1 MTDLLAK
8 VGRVASV
15 RSNGPHILRH
25 TFCSHLAMKGAPA
38 RARLSWLTYV
48 ARLFTRYPPSAMKL
62 ERFERFPL
70 AHLPTAVEPLRRL
83 SAHLGGP
90 EIWIKRDDCTGLAGG
105 GNKTRKLEYLVS
117 DALAQGADTL
127 VTIGGI
133 QSNHTRQTAAAAAR
147 AGLRSVLVLERW
159 VNWPDDNYE
168 RVGNILLS
176 RILGAH
182 IEIAPGS
189 VASASA
195 NLANAAERVRSLGG
209 VPYVIPSGASDH
221 PLGGLGYLRCAL
233 EILQQSEETG
243 LQFSAVVHATSSG
256 STQAGLVVGFAALSA
271 TCRVIGIDVDADA
284 GNTRSTV
291 LRIARSTA
299 ALVDARREIADED
312 VQIAAAYAGDSYGL
326 PSPQT
331 IEAIRLMGRL
341 EGVLLDPVYEGKAM
355 AGLIDMIRRQQFAPS
370 DRILFLHLGGTPAL
384 HAYADLFAPRPSSP

>member
-1 MTDLLAK
+1 M
-8 VGRVASV
+8 
-15 RSNGPHILRH
+15 N
-25 TFCSHLAMKGAPA
+25 F
-38 RARLSWLTYV
+38 
-48 ARLFTRYPPSAMKL
+48 

-70 AHLPTAVEPLRRL
+70 AHLPTPVEPLRRL

-105 GNKTRKLEYLVS
+105 GNKTRKLEYLLS

-147 AGLRSVLVLERW
+147 GGLRSVLVLERW
-159 VNWPDDNYE
+159 VNWPDENYE

-195 NLANAAERVRSLGG
+195 NLANAAERVRSQGG

-221 PLGGLGYLRCAL
+221 PLGGLGYMRCAQ
-233 EILQQSEETG
+233 EILQQSEENG

-256 STQAGLVVGFAALSA
+256 STQAGLIVGFAELGT

-299 ALVDARREIADED
+299 ALIDARREIVDED
-312 VQIAAAYAGDSYGL
+312 VQIAADYAGDSYGL

-355 AGLIDMIRRQQFAPS
+355 AGLIDMIRHQQFAS
-370 DRILFLHLGGTPAL
+370 TDRILFLHLGGTPAL
-384 HAYADLFAPRPSSP
+384 HAYADLFAPRPSTA

>member
-1 MTDLLAK
+1 MNLD
-8 VGRVASV
+8 
-15 RSNGPHILRH
+15 
-25 TFCSHLAMKGAPA
+25 
-38 RARLSWLTYV
+38 
-48 ARLFTRYPPSAMKL
+48 
-62 ERFERFPL
+62 RFERFPL
-70 AHLPTAVEPLRRL
+70 AHLPTPVEPLKRL
-83 SAHLGGP
+83 SAYLGGA
-90 EIWIKRDDCTGLAGG
+90 EIWIKRDDCTGLADG
-105 GNKTRKLEYLVS
+105 GNKTRKLEYLLP

-159 VNWPDDNYE
+159 VNWPEDSYE

-189 VASASA
+189 VAPASV
-195 NLANAAERVRSLGG
+195 NLAAAAERVRSRGG

-221 PLGGLGYLRCAL
+221 PLGGLGYVRCAQ

-243 LQFSAVVHATSSG
+243 LQFSAIVHATSSG
-256 STQAGLVVGFAALSA
+256 STQAGLVVGLAALGA
-271 TCRVIGIDVDADA
+271 ACRVLGIDVDAAAD
-284 GNTRSTV
+284 NTRSTV

-299 ALVDARREIADED
+299 ALVDARREISHED
-312 VQIAAAYAGDSYGL
+312 VEVAAGYAGDAYGL

-331 IEAIRLMGRL
+331 IEAIRLVGRL

-355 AGLIDMIRRQQFAPS
+355 AGLIDMIRHQRFAS
-370 DRILFLHLGGTPAL
+370 TDRILFLHLGGTPAV
-384 HAYADLFAPRPSSP
+384 HAYGDLFAPTWSAV

>member
-1 MTDLLAK
+1 M
-8 VGRVASV
+8 
-15 RSNGPHILRH
+15 N
-25 TFCSHLAMKGAPA
+25 
-38 RARLSWLTYV
+38 
-48 ARLFTRYPPSAMKL
+48 L
-62 ERFERFPL
+62 ERFERFRL
-70 AHLPTAVEPLRRL
+70 AQLPTPMEPLTRL

-105 GNKTRKLEYLVS
+105 GNKTRKLEYLLS
-117 DALAQGADTL
+117 DALAHGADTL

-159 VNWPDDNYE
+159 VNWPGENYE
-168 RVGNILLS
+168 RVGNILLN

-182 IEIAPGS
+182 IEIALGS

-195 NLANAAERVRSLGG
+195 NLGDAAERVRSQGG

-221 PLGGLGYLRCAL
+221 PLGGLGYVRCAR
-233 EILQQSEETG
+233 EILQQSEDNG
-243 LQFSAVVHATSSG
+243 LQFSAIVHATSSG
-256 STQAGLVVGFAALSA
+256 STQAGLVVGCAALGA

-284 GNTRSTV
+284 DHTRSTV

-299 ALVDARREIADED
+299 ALVDAGREILDED
-312 VQIAAAYAGDSYGL
+312 VQVAAGYSGDAYGL
-326 PSPQT
+326 PTPQT
-331 IEAIRLMGRL
+331 TEAIRLVGRL

-355 AGLIDMIRRQQFAPS
+355 AGLIDMIRHQQFASS

-384 HAYADLFAPRPSSP
+384 HAYADLFAPRLSTT

>member
-1 MTDLLAK
+1 M
-8 VGRVASV
+8 
-15 RSNGPHILRH
+15 N
-25 TFCSHLAMKGAPA
+25 
-38 RARLSWLTYV
+38 
-48 ARLFTRYPPSAMKL
+48 L

-70 AHLPTAVEPLRRL
+70 AHLPTPVEPLRRL

-90 EIWIKRDDCTGLAGG
+90 EIWIKRDDCTGLASG
-105 GNKTRKLEYLVS
+105 GNKTRKLEYLLS

-159 VNWPDDNYE
+159 VNWSDANYE

-195 NLANAAERVRSLGG
+195 NLSDAAERVRSQGG

-221 PLGGLGYLRCAL
+221 PLGGLGYVRCAL
-233 EILQQSEETG
+233 EILQQSEKSG
-243 LQFSAVVHATSSG
+243 LRFSAVVHATSSG
-256 STQAGLVVGFAALSA
+256 STQAGLIVGFAALGT
-271 TCRVIGIDVDADA
+271 TCRMIGIDVDADA
-284 GNTRSTV
+284 VSIRSTV

-299 ALVDARREIADED
+299 ALVDAGREISDQD
-312 VQIAAAYAGDSYGL
+312 VQIAADYAGDSYGL

-331 IEAIRLMGRL
+331 IDAIRLVGRL

-355 AGLIDMIRRQQFAPS
+355 AGLIDKIRHQQFASS

-384 HAYADLFAPRPSSP
+384 HAYADLFAPKPSTP